1 MNNGMNGQSMSELI
15 KQRAPKAVAYILERG
30 NDPSAPLHLIA
41 QEVNRKAKDEPDS
54 SGWAYPSFKQPNWT
68 QSSVSQV
75 LREAGKKRRRAFTK
89 PGARKHNKPE
99 QLELGAPL
107 AQPATVIAA
116 GGTVTKWDV
125 LKAIENCEDLST
137 NARKALLDLVW
148 RELFK

>member
-30 NDPSAPLHLIA
+30 NNPSAPLHLIA
-41 QEVNRKAKDEPDS
+41 QEVNRKAKDEPD
-54 SGWAYPSFKQPNWT
+54 GWAYPSFKQPNWT

-89 PGARKHNKPE
+89 PNARKQKPE
-99 QLELGAPL
+99 WLELGAPMP
-107 AQPATVIAA
+107 QPMSIIAPA
-116 GGTVTKWDV
+116 GGAVTKWDV